1 MYEKQFIGY
10 EYQERVVEKKYEPV
24 YLDAYPNFGWVID
37 QHHKS
42 TQNPNNIMLHMKRN
56 RDLVNRIEIKRL
68 ENKFQATMN
77 EIIKI
82 EKRNQL
88 IPTIQACLVGLFG
101 TALIVGGFFIHS
113 VSSLYLSLLFGLVG
127 FIGWVLPYFI
137 YKTQFEK
144 RTHHNQDSVESKYD
158 AIYDLTKRAHQLCYM
173 D

>member
-101 TALIVGGFFIHS
+101 TALIVGAFFIHN
-113 VSSLYLSLLFGLVG
+113 VSSLYL
-127 FIGWVLPYFI
+127 I